1 MEAGRSFT
9 LPGVN
14 ANRHSIRCL
23 LAGAAALAL
32 AVPAPAIAEDAKG
45 VVDPALFSGLHWRL
59 LGPFRGGRVLAVTGV
74 PGEPDHFYFGAVNGG
89 VWESRDAG
97 RTWKPIFDS
106 QPIATIGAIAVA
118 PSRPSTLYV
127 GSGEA
132 DMRSDIAQGD
142 GVYKSIDGGR
152 TWTHQ
157 GLTDTQQIGRILVD
171 PQDPERVFVA
181 ALGHPYGPNAE
192 RGVFRSTDGGRHWRQ
207 VLKKDADTGAIDL
220 AFEPGNPRVIYAA
233 LWQTRRPPWSIYPPS
248 NGPGGG
254 LWKSTDGGDHWRELA
269 GNGLPDHPGR
279 IGIAVATTAPRR
291 VYAVVDA
298 AAGGLYRSDDGGEH
312 WTRKS
317 DDHRI
322 WQRGWYFCGITVEPA
337 DADVVWIS
345 DTNLYRSRDGGG
357 TFAPVEGDAT
367 GDDYHMLWID
377 ADHPASRILGVDQGA
392 MVSIDG
398 GASWSSWHNQPTA
411 QIYHVATDHRFP
423 YWVYGA
429 QQDSG
434 AVMLPVR
441 TTSYDGV
448 TMAQF
453 TEITAGSE
461 SDMIAPD
468 PNDPLTI
475 YGGRVVRLDRRT
487 EQTRDIDPTLA
498 YPGEIYRD
506 EWTLPLAFSR
516 RDPQVLY
523 FGNQKVFRTADRGDH
538 WSIISPDLTRE
549 DPGVPATLDAATAA
563 DDLHGGPRRGVVYAI
578 APSRLADHDLW
589 VGTDDGRI
597 WRTRDEGGHWQ
608 DITPSG
614 LAPWSKIGILEPSPF
629 AAESAYAAVDRHRV
643 DDLRPYLY
651 RTRDGGAHWELAV
664 SGIPDGSFVNAVRA
678 DPVRR
683 GLLYAG
689 TEKGV
694 YVSFDDGGRWQP
706 LQLGLPVTSVRD
718 LEVHDADLVIATHGR
733 GFWVLDDVEP
743 LRQAED
749 VGAASWLYR
758 PAPAVRLRVGAFTGT
773 PLQKDEPTAANP
785 PSGAYV
791 DYVLR
796 APARE
801 PVTLEIFDA
810 AGQLVRRYSSADVPK
825 PVEPAKVR
833 VAPQWSVQRVTLT
846 TAAGMHRFVWP
857 LRWAAPRETSH
868 GDSWADGLW
877 AAPGRYRLV
886 LTVDGRRLEQ
896 SLDVLPDPRLALP
909 ASAYDQQL
917 AAAREAQAAQVSLA
931 SAQAAAET
939 ALHAIAVRLEQAP
952 AALRERLEELRRD
965 ATAVAGVTGD
975 PERPSARPGSPPR
988 VGSVRF
994 VADRANTLLDAIEG
1008 ADAAP
1013 SADARDG
1020 LSALRAL
1027 TAQALAAWRA
1037 FTDGELAAVNRE
1049 LAAAGVT
1056 PIASTPA
1063 GKAD

>member
-1 MEAGRSFT
+1 V
-9 LPGVN
+9 L
-14 ANRHSIRCL
+14 
-23 LAGAAALAL
+23 ALAL
-32 AVPAPAIAEDAKG
+32 PAPSVAEDAKG
-45 VVDPALFSGLHWRL
+45 PVDPALFSGLHWRL

-74 PGEPDHFYFGAVNGG
+74 PGEPNHFYFGAVNGG

-97 RTWKPIFDS
+97 RTWKPIFDG

-142 GVYKSIDGGR
+142 GVYKSSDGGR
-152 TWTHQ
+152 SWTHQ
-157 GLTDTQQIGRILVD
+157 GLADTQQIGRILVD
-171 PQDPERVFVA
+171 PQDPKRVFVA

-192 RGVFRSTDGGRHWRQ
+192 RGVFRSTDGGQHWQQ
-207 VLKKDADTGAIDL
+207 VLTKDADTGAIDL
-220 AFEPGNPRVIYAA
+220 AFEPGNPRVVYAA
-233 LWQTRRPPWSIYPPS
+233 LWQTRRPPWSVYPPS

-254 LWKSTDGGDHWRELA
+254 LWKSTDGGDHWRELT
-269 GNGLPDHPGR
+269 GNGLPVHPGR
-279 IGIAVATTAPRR
+279 IGIAVAAAAPLR

-298 AAGGLYRSDDGGEH
+298 EAGGLYRSDDGGEH

-317 DDHRI
+317 DDRRI
-322 WQRGWYFCGITVEPA
+322 WQRGWYFCGVTVEPA
-337 DADVVWIS
+337 DADTVWIS
-345 DTNLYRSRDGGG
+345 NTNLYRSRDGGG

-392 MVSIDG
+392 MVSVDG

-411 QIYHVATDHRFP
+411 QIYHVVTDRRFP

-434 AVMLPVR
+434 AAALPVR
-441 TTSYDGV
+441 TTSNDGI
-448 TMAQF
+448 TMMQF
-453 TEITAGSE
+453 TEVTAGGE

-468 PNDPLTI
+468 PDDPLTI
-475 YGGRVVRLDRRT
+475 YGGRVARLDRRT
-487 EQTRDIDPTLA
+487 GQTRNVDPTLA

-516 RDPQVLY
+516 RDPKVLY
-523 FGNQKVFRTADRGDH
+523 FGNQKVFRTADGGDH
-538 WSIISPDLTRE
+538 WSVISPDLTRE

-563 DDLHGGPRRGVVYAI
+563 DDLHGGPRRGVVYTI
-578 APSRLADHDLW
+578 APSRLADRDLW

-608 DITPSG
+608 DITPAG
-614 LAPWSKIGILEPSPF
+614 LAPWSKVGILEPSPF

-643 DDLRPYLY
+643 DDFRPYLY

-664 SGIPDGSFVNAVRA
+664 AGIPDGSFVNAVRA
-678 DPVRR
+678 DPARR

-694 YVSFDDGGRWQP
+694 YVSFDDGDHWQS

-743 LRQAED
+743 LRQAGEE
-749 VGAASWLYR
+749 GAAPWLYR
-758 PAPAVRLRVGAFTGT
+758 PAPAVRLRVAEFTGT
-773 PLQKDEPTAANP
+773 PLQKDEPAAANP
-785 PSGAYV
+785 PYGAYV

-810 AGQLVRRYSSADVPK
+810 GGRLVRRYSSADAPK
-825 PVEPAKVR
+825 PVEPAKLR
-833 VAPQWSVQRVTLT
+833 VAPQWSLQRVALT
-846 TAAGMHRFVWP
+846 TGPGMHRFVWP

-868 GDSWADGLW
+868 GDSWADGPW

-909 ASAYDQQL
+909 ASAYEQQL
-917 AAAREAQAAQVSLA
+917 AAAREVQTVQVSLA
-931 SAQAAAET
+931 SAEAAAE
-939 ALHAIAVRLEQAP
+939 ALLHEIGVRLERAP
-952 AALRERLEELRRD
+952 AVLREHLEKLRRD
-965 ATAVAGVTGD
+965 ATAVSGVTD
-975 PERPSARPGSPPR
+975 EMQRASAQLRPPPR
-988 VGSVRF
+988 VDSVRF
-994 VADRANTLLDAIEG
+994 VAERANTLFGAVEG

-1013 SADARDG
+1013 SADARAG
-1020 LSALRAL
+1020 LSALRVL

-1049 LAAAGVT
+1049 LAAAGVS
-1056 PIASTPA
+1056 PIAGGGVPL
-1063 GKAD
+1063 DRHREQHQ